1 MDSDTFSGIVWGAV
15 LVGILVSIG
24 FAHYRRRRNTKRALI
39 AELLKQYFQGDMPP
53 DQLSKRTREIA
64 DRHFM
69 GSAELYSLVIAAF
82 QGSVDATLARQAHSE
97 EDEKRS
103 LRLLAALKKE
113 FGLTD
118 RYQVEAWR
126 PGRE

>member
-1 MDSDTFSGIVWGAV
+1 MDSDTFSGIVWGTV
-15 LVGILVSIG
+15 LVAILMSIC
-24 FAHYRRRRNTKRALI
+24 FARYRRRRNTKRALI
-39 AELLKQYFQGDMPP
+39 VELLKQYFQGDMPP
-53 DQLSKRTREIA
+53 DQLGIRAREIA
-64 DRHFM
+64 GRHFM

-82 QGSVDATLARQAHSE
+82 QGSVDATLARQTHSK
-97 EDEKRS
+97 EDEKNS

-118 RYQVEAWR
+118 RYQTEAWR

>member
-1 MDSDTFSGIVWGAV
+1 MDSDTFSGIVWGAA
-15 LVGILVSIG
+15 LVAILVSICL
-24 FAHYRRRRNTKRALI
+24 ARYRRRRSAKRALI
-39 AELLKQYFQGDMPP
+39 AELLKQYFQGDTPP
-53 DQLSKRTREIA
+53 DQLGKRTREIA
-64 DRHFM
+64 GRRFI

-82 QGSVDATLARQAHSE
+82 QGSVDATLARQAHSK
-97 EDEKRS
+97 EDEKNS

-118 RYQVEAWR
+118 RYQTEEWR

>member
-1 MDSDTFSGIVWGAV
+1 MDSDTFSSIVWGAV
-15 LVGILVSIG
+15 LVGILMSIC
-24 FAHYRRRRNTKRALI
+24 FAHYRRRRSAKRALI
-39 AELLKQYFQGDMPP
+39 VELLKQYFQGDMPP
-53 DQLSKRTREIA
+53 DQLGKRTRETA

-82 QGSVDATLARQAHSE
+82 QGTVDAMLARQAHSK
-97 EDEKRS
+97 EDEKKL

-118 RYQVEAWR
+118 RYQTEAWR

>member
-15 LVGILVSIG
+15 LVVILVSICL
-24 FAHYRRRRNTKRALI
+24 ARYRRRRSTKRALI
-39 AELLKQYFQGDMPP
+39 AELLKRYFQGDMPP
-53 DQLSKRTREIA
+53 DQLGKRTREIA
-64 DRHFM
+64 GRHFI

-82 QGSVDATLARQAHSE
+82 QGSVDATLARQANSE
-97 EDEKRS
+97 ADEKRS

-118 RYQVEAWR
+118 RYQIEAWR